1 MPTDSGSSGNL
12 WLTFA
17 LMTVAS
23 WGLYGIFLHSGQMA
37 MSDPQQGRYKA
48 FLWVGIA
55 YVLIAVIGPSVMLM
69 KGGTDWVMPSKGIM
83 LSLIAGVLGAV
94 GAFTV
99 LLAFGA
105 GGKPTYVMSIV
116 FAGAPVVNATVGLA
130 LHPPP
135 GGFGSLDKRFILGLV
150 LAIVGAALV
159 SLYKPGP
166 GKPPTAPTAKA
177 SQE

>member
-1 MPTDSGSSGNL
+1 MFATESGSSGNL

-37 MSDPQQGRYKA
+37 MADPQQGRYKA

-55 YVLIAVIGPSVMLM
+55 YVLIAVIGPTVMLVM
-69 KGGTDWVMPSKGIM
+69 GGTDWVMPGKGIR
-83 LSLIAGVLGAV
+83 LSLLAGVLGAV

-105 GGKPTYVMSIV
+105 GGKPAYVMSIV

-130 LHPPP
+130 MHPPA
-135 GGFGSLDKRFILGLV
+135 GGIGSLDKRFILGLL
-150 LAIVGAALV
+150 LALTGGALV
-159 SLYKPGP
+159 TIYKPAP
-166 GKPPTAPTAKA
+166 GKPPVQ
-177 SQE
+177 SESGQE